1 MSCVARLVLTLES
14 EQVPLP
20 AAQAERQA
28 TPAGR
33 AALEAAVRDRVRDA
47 LGADPRVP
55 LRLVTGLGERDVVE
69 PERPRALEPD
79 LQPAGRGRYVV
90 LALKEELEPLPAR
103 AGRERLPNP
112 EPTQSRVLTRA
123 TSTPPALRLAAFAQN
138 VSLYRWPR
146 RTPTLPT

>member
-1 MSCVARLVLTLES
+1 M
-14 EQVPLP
+14 
-20 AAQAERQA
+20 
-28 TPAGR
+28 
-33 AALEAAVRDRVRDA
+33 
-47 LGADPRVP
+47 
-55 LRLVTGLGERDVVE
+55 
-69 PERPRALEPD
+69 
-79 LQPAGRGRYVV
+79 

>member
-1 MSCVARLVLTLES
+1 MAASRAILRLWRPCFACARVALALES

-28 TPAGR
+28 APAGR

-47 LGADPRVP
+47 LGADLRVP
-55 LRLVTGLGERDVVE
+55 LRLVTGLGEREVVE

-79 LQPAGRGRYVV
+79 LQPAGRGRDVA

-103 AGRERLPNP
+103 AGRERLV
-112 EPTQSRVLTRA
+112 EP
-123 TSTPPALRLAAFAQN
+123 
-138 VSLYRWPR
+138 
-146 RTPTLPT
+146 